1 MALGMQVQSLL
12 APLHDGHE
20 GGGLFDWYN
29 VGIGLVV
36 LAVLG
41 AVAFVLYRL
50 AKRRRGE

>member
-1 MALGMQVQSLL
+1 MASVMQVQAML

-29 VGIGLVV
+29 VGIGLAV

-41 AVAFVLYRL
+41 VVGFVLYKV
-50 AKRRRGE
+50 AKRRRGD